1 MHTEN
6 GKSVTITQAMTN
18 KALNRLLLF
27 LSFLFFVF
35 YFGLI
40 HPLVPFDT
48 DDWMNMSIVR
58 PLYPSLNWWNPTK
71 VFPERLEPAVAM
83 FAVRFIT
90 PIIGD
95 YINALILANAIVV
108 SFFIT
113 CYLYFVQKLLNDKF
127 QLSPLSNFCII
138 VLFVLLHFL
147 ILKTK

>member
-1 MHTEN
+1 
-6 GKSVTITQAMTN
+6 
-18 KALNRLLLF
+18 
-27 LSFLFFVF
+27 
-35 YFGLI
+35 
-40 HPLVPFDT
+40 
-48 DDWMNMSIVR
+48 
-58 PLYPSLNWWNPTK
+58 
-71 VFPERLEPAVAM
+71 LEPVVAM

-147 ILKTK
+147 ILKTKETGNDHLLYAEDCNCYYHSYSG